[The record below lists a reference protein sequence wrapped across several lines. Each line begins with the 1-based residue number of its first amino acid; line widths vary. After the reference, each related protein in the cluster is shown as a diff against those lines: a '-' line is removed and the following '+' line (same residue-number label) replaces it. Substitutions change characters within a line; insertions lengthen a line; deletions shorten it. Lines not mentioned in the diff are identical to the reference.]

1 MLRFAAIDA
10 NRFSVIGGIIG
21 RIVCAI
27 SDNYFVARSK
37 HPKTKK
43 NEQKTRENR
52 KNPMLYMLL
61 K

>member
-21 RIVCAI
+21 RIVCAK

-37 HPKTKK
+37 HQKTKK
-43 NEQKTRENR
+43 MNKKPEKTE